1 MASYIERGD
10 SLYIPFKNGVSISDS
25 QCRPRMYK
33 SVQNFEKS
41 FPTHNLGNKNIKLV
55 EYKEVKHG
63 EWMQEWEHQRL
74 MEDYDEIP
82 YIKCSL
88 CGQVVWNLDK
98 ERNTTPNYC
107 ENCGA
112 KMDGERK

>member
-1 MASYIERGD
+1 MVDLQTVIEELNTGKIEFD
-10 SLYIPFKNGVSISDS
+10 
-25 QCRPRMYK
+25 YK
-33 SVQNFEKS
+33 DDDCCTTEGEVVILLKRLAELE
-41 FPTHNLGNKNIKLV
+41 TADV
-55 EYKEVKHG
+55 EEVKHG
-63 EWMQEWEHQRL
+63 EWLQDWEHQRL

-112 KMDGERK
+112 KMDGGNAE